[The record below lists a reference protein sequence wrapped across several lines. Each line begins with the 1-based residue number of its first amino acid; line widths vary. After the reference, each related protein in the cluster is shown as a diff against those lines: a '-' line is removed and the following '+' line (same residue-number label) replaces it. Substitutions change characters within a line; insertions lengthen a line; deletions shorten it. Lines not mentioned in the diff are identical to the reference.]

1 MFDIS
6 DPLNVSEIS
15 TLSMKNYWQ
24 CDGLYDY
31 RMLLVDPGAD
41 LIGFEAGRE
50 TEEEEDSWEWKNE
63 YHVFS
68 FENGKFLKLAS
79 LDLEECGIPYGARGL
94 YIGDTFYLAGGRRIL
109 AFDMKNGF
117 EKIGEIR

>member
-1 MFDIS
+1 M
-6 DPLNVSEIS
+6 
-15 TLSMKNYWQ
+15 TGKKNTN
-24 CDGLYDY
+24 GPS
-31 RMLLVDPGAD
+31 PGAGIPGI
-41 LIGFEAGRE
+41 LTLGSFYGGGAVLKTAAE
-50 TEEEEDSWEWKNE
+50 TEEEEDSWEWTNE